1 MVVGPWVGW
10 WTPDG
15 RTLVGGV
22 GGEDYTEPARI
33 EVATGRLRYVRID
46 GERDVEAVV
55 TGLSADGATLLVQR
69 GVISGDASFLTVPLA
84 GGAAARFLRGATSVS
99 VPANWAP

>member
-1 MVVGPWVGW
+1 VMGPWVGW

-33 EVATGRLRYVRID
+33 DVATGRLRYVRID
-46 GERDVEAVV
+46 GERQYEAVV

-84 GGAAARFLRGATSVS
+84 GGAGTRLLRGATSVS
-99 VPANWAP
+99 VPASWAP